1 MNICFDILFIFTDSY
16 FDTTGF
22 NTMVNK
28 IYVAIFVRVSTKQQD
43 TQRQVDDLKKLC
55 EKQGWKVVS
64 VITETVS
71 GKTKNSQR
79 PGLKKL
85 MEIAETGLIQKVV
98 VSEVSRLGRNTR
110 EVLEIIDELSKRK
123 ISLYIQNHNLET
135 LTPTGKVNSMAKFM
149 LTLLAE
155 FARMERET
163 LIERT
168 ISGQKRAWEVEGK
181 QKGRPIGTIENTTK
195 LLNKY
200 PEVVRHLNAA
210 KSLRDVAARCGVA
223 INTVR
228 KVKKA
233 MGQS

>member
-1 MNICFDILFIFTDSY
+1 MA
-16 FDTTGF
+16 
-22 NTMVNK
+22 NK
-28 IYVAIFVRVSTKQQD
+28 IKAAIFVRVSTKQQD
-43 TQRQVDDLKKLC
+43 VARQMDDLKQLC
-55 EKQGWKVVS
+55 AKQGWQ
-64 VITETVS
+64 VIAIISEKAS
-71 GKTKNSQR
+71 GNTKNSQR
-79 PGLKKL
+79 PALKEL
-85 MEIAETGLIQKVV
+85 MDLADTGNIQKVV

-110 EVLEIIDELSKRK
+110 EVLNMIDELSKRK

-135 LTPTGKVNSMAKFM
+135 LTPTGKVNSMTKFM

-168 ISGQKRAWEVEGK
+168 ISGQRRAWEIEGK
-181 QKGRPIGTIENTTK
+181 QKGRPIGTKQTSDK
-195 LLNKY
+195 VLYKY
-200 PEVVRHLNAA
+200 PEVVRHLKAG
-210 KSLRDVAARCGVA
+210 KSLRDVAARCAVA